1 MKKNE
6 KIIKEEKK
14 NKIMKQKFILKT
26 NKILIILKL
35 KLEII

>member
-6 KIIKEEKK
+6 EIIKEEKK

-26 NKILIILKL
+26 NKILIILK
-35 KLEII
+35 

>member
-6 KIIKEEKK
+6 EIIKEEKK

-26 NKILIILKL
+26 NKSLIILKL

>member
-6 KIIKEEKK
+6 EIIKEEKK

-26 NKILIILKL
+26 NKILIVLKL

>member
-6 KIIKEEKK
+6 EIIKEEKK

-26 NKILIILKL
+26 NKNLIILK
-35 KLEII
+35 

>member
-6 KIIKEEKK
+6 EIIKEEKK

>member
-6 KIIKEEKK
+6 EIIKEEKRS
-14 NKIMKQKFILKT
+14 KIMKQKFILKT